1 MKSIPQ
7 KAKRDFVSRLES
19 SPNDSWRMFRIMG
32 EFVEG
37 FENLS
42 QYSNLVAVFG
52 SARFKEDN
60 PFYQEAE
67 KLGKL
72 LVESGYGV
80 VSGGGGGIMEAA
92 NKGAYN
98 AGGISV
104 GLNIELPHEQ
114 HPNQYQTESI
124 TFRYF
129 FVRKVCFLKYSVG
142 IVVFPGGFGTM
153 DEFFEAVTLL
163 QTGKI
168 NMVPLIL
175 VDKKFWQE
183 QLSVINRTLAEH
195 GTISPEDVE
204 LFRLVDTAEEAV
216 EYMKECHRYGCSS
229 TVKW

>member
-1 MKSIPQ
+1 MKNIPQ
-7 KAKRDFVSRLES
+7 KANRDFVSRLES

-60 PFYQEAE
+60 PFYLEAE
-67 KLGKL
+67 KLGKI

-153 DEFFEAVTLL
+153 DEFFEVITMI
-163 QTGKI
+163 QTRKI
-168 NMVPLIL
+168 NPVPLVL
-175 VDKKFWQE
+175 VGKKYWSG
-183 QLSVINRTLAEH
+183 LLAWLRDTMLAD
-195 GTISPEDVE
+195 GMISGKDLD
-204 LFRLVDTAEEAV
+204 LFVVVDTAEEAV
-216 EYMKECHRYGCSS
+216 EYMMSCHRYGFQRS
-229 TVKW
+229 VME

>member
-1 MKSIPQ
+1 MSNVKQNSSQ
-7 KAKRDFVSRLES
+7 DYVSRLES

-52 SARFKEDN
+52 SARFKENN
-60 PFYQEAE
+60 PYYQEAE
-67 KLGKL
+67 KLGKML
-72 LVESGYGV
+72 AESGYGV

-142 IVVFPGGFGTM
+142 IVVFPGGLGTM
-153 DEFFEAVTLL
+153 DEFFEAATLL

-168 NMVPLIL
+168 NLVPLVL
-175 VDKKFWQE
+175 VGKDFWKE
-183 QLSVINRTLAEH
+183 QLSTISRTLIEH
-195 GTISPEDVE
+195 GTIDREDVK
-204 LFRLVDTAEEAV
+204 LFRLVDTAEEAID
-216 EYMKECHRYGCSS
+216 YLKECHKYGCSS